1 MGQVAHALLTRPP
14 LSRDPSSRRIP
25 GRASLDLHVLGT
37 PPAFILSQDQT
48 LVFKSLFRSRIAVRF
63 SFPFLPFLPLRRVAG
78 VPRTSLSENPPFPK
92 ILFKKFSRIV
102 VVYCSVVKVLSSFV
116 LLPSLATACL
126 YYHITPTFVNN
137 FFQVFLTLFSVV
149 SRLGFCLVSIPP
161 RIVLSKTCQSCE
173 RQVVS
178 YHAYCKLSTI
188 FLLFIFFI
196 QFRIFHL
203 FSDSSFVL
211 ILAALADGNTPC
223 PR

>member
-102 VVYCSVVKVLSSFV
+102 VVYCSVVKVLSSVV
-116 LLPSLATACL
+116 LLLSLATACL
-126 YYHITPTFVNN
+126 YYHSHFALSRIFLN
-137 FFQVFLTLFSVV
+137 FFRFFSFLLLAPYFVVFPVYITQFSFENQKLLDSPVV
-149 SRLGFCLVSIPP
+149 S
-161 RIVLSKTCQSCE
+161 
-173 RQVVS
+173 
-178 YHAYCKLSTI
+178 
-188 FLLFIFFI
+188 
-196 QFRIFHL
+196 
-203 FSDSSFVL
+203 
-211 ILAALADGNTPC
+211 NTPNGEGGI
-223 PR
+223 